1 MSRVPVFP
9 VLIALFPM
17 LSLLANNIEEISQQ
31 VAIRSLTIIT
41 ASAVIALILLWLAVR
56 QWARAG
62 IIVSVVA
69 ILFFSYGHA
78 YDWLEPVHLAGIQLG
93 RHRYL
98 LPLWVTLIVLST
110 WVVLRLKRP
119 HEFVSRLNLLAG
131 ILVAIPLIQIHYF
144 QVQRAEAFSVSGS
157 APSELGL
164 SPAENEPLRDIYY
177 VILDAYTRDDTL
189 LSYYQYDN
197 SEFLR
202 QLENRGFY
210 VARCGQSN
218 YARTSLSLASSL
230 NLDYLTSIHPGQI
243 ENGLDQLIKD
253 NLVRRELENFGY
265 TTVAFETTYPKT
277 ERSDAEIFLTGDTF
291 EVLSADSAPGLNA
304 FEALLFKSSLGLA
317 IMDANTRFGGD
328 IYQAVET
335 SPKRDRYELIQFT
348 LDKLEDVPA
357 FRGPKFVFVHVLAPH
372 EPYIFS
378 RDGSFVPDQEEPV
391 PGYSDQVHYINQRI
405 LHFIDI
411 AHQEG
416 SPEPI
421 IILQGDHGGVE
432 TWADG
437 RRMNILSA
445 FLFPGG
451 ADTSLYPSITPVNTF
466 RLVFDNYF
474 GANMGTPPDVSYHST
489 YKDNFDFEIIVNS
502 RQGCP

>member
-1 MSRVPVFP
+1 MRKVPVFP

-17 LSLLANNIEEISQQ
+17 LSLLAHNIEEISPQ
-31 VAIRSLTIIT
+31 VAIRSFAVII
-41 ASAVIALILLWLAVR
+41 ASAVIALILFWLAVR

-62 IIVSVVA
+62 ICVSVAA
-69 ILFFSYGHA
+69 ILLVSYGHA

-110 WVVLRLKRP
+110 WLVLRLKRS
-119 HEFVSRLNLLAG
+119 HDYVSRLNLIAG
-131 ILVAIPLIQIHYF
+131 ILVAIPLMQILYF
-144 QVQRAEAFSVSGS
+144 QVQRAEAFGVSGS

-164 SPAENEPLRDIYY
+164 SPEQNGPLRDIYY

-230 NLDYLTSIHPGQI
+230 NLDYLTSIHPGQT
-243 ENGLDQLIKD
+243 ENGLEQLIKD
-253 NLVRRELENFGY
+253 NLVRRELENLGY
-265 TTVAFETTYPKT
+265 TTVAFETNYLKT
-277 ERSDAEIFLTGDTF
+277 EWSDADIFLSGDSF
-291 EVLSADSAPGLNA
+291 EVLSAVSAPGLNA

-317 IMDANTRFGGD
+317 ILDANTRFGNG
-328 IYQAVET
+328 IYRAVET
-335 SPKRDRYELIQFT
+335 SPKNDRYELIQFI

-357 FRGPKFVFVHVLAPH
+357 FRGPKFVFVHVTAPH

-378 RDGSFVPDQEEPV
+378 RDGSFVPDRKEPV
-391 PGYSDQVHYINQRI
+391 PGYGDQVHYINQRI
-405 LHFIDI
+405 LDFIDI
-411 AHQEG
+411 ALQAG

-421 IILQGDHGGVE
+421 IIIQGDHGGVE

-445 FLFPGG
+445 FLFPEG
-451 ADTSLYPSITPVNTF
+451 ADASLYPSITPVNTF

-474 GANMGTPPDVSYHST
+474 GANMGTLPDVSYHST
-489 YKDNFDFEIIVNS
+489 YKDNFDFSIILNP